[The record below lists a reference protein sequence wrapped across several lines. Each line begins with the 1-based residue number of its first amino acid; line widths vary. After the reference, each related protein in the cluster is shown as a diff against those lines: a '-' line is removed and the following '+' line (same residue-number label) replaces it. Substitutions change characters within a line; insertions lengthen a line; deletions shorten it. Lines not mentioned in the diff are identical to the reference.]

1 MENGNVYDGNESK
14 SPNIIEMRNNSV
26 EVWPGKRKDK
36 NIEGRLAGSTFSLA
50 QGRPQNFSW
59 NISIR
64 PTTKN

>member
-36 NIEGRLAGSTFSLA
+36 NIEGRKQVQLLALLRGAHRIFHEIYL
-50 QGRPQNFSW
+50 
-59 NISIR
+59 
-64 PTTKN
+64 